1 MPSSSSSES
10 DRTQLAEQL
19 EQPQAEERAD
29 QLKASHHARLRA
41 WWDAGSG
48 GALVYNELRR
58 VPAADWSEAFE
69 RFPEDD
75 GPEPVPPPD
84 RPPARVVDLPEVLA
98 LRALLM
104 DRRVAFDTV
113 ERWIRALTQSTR
125 MLDYERPLVWT
136 ADHVATRLVQIANG
150 GEGSTWSTL
159 EVVREL
165 WDWHP
170 DRPFIECQSERL
182 LAWLETLLASGD
194 QGTAAR

>member
-1 MPSSSSSES
+1 M
-10 DRTQLAEQL
+10 
-19 EQPQAEERAD
+19 
-29 QLKASHHARLRA
+29 
-41 WWDAGSG
+41 
-48 GALVYNELRR
+48 VYNELRR
-58 VPAADWSEAFE
+58 IPANTWIDALE

-113 ERWIRALTQSTR
+113 DRWIRALTQTTR

-136 ADHVATRLVQIANG
+136 ADQVANRLVQIVDG

-170 DRPFIECQSERL
+170 DRPFIEAQSERL
-182 LAWLETLLASGD
+182 LIWLETLLASPD
-194 QGTAAR
+194 QGAAGS

>member
-1 MPSSSSSES
+1 MPSSSVPDS
-10 DRTQLAEQL
+10 DLTQLSDSRHE
-19 EQPQAEERAD
+19 
-29 QLKASHHARLRA
+29 RLRD

-58 VPAADWSEAFE
+58 VPAEYWAAALDQL
-69 RFPEDD
+69 PEDD
-75 GPEPVPPPD
+75 GPEPIPPPD

-125 MLDYERPLVWT
+125 MLDYERPLAWS
-136 ADHVATRLVQIANG
+136 ADHVASRLVQIANG

-165 WDWHP
+165 WSWHP
-170 DRPFIECQSERL
+170 DRPFVETQSERL
-182 LAWLETLLASGD
+182 LSWLESLLASRDAGN
-194 QGTAAR
+194 

>member
-1 MPSSSSSES
+1 MPPSTPSNS
-10 DRTQLAEQL
+10 DVTQLSSPRHE
-19 EQPQAEERAD
+19 
-29 QLKASHHARLRA
+29 RLRN

-58 VPAADWSEAFE
+58 IPAE
-69 RFPEDD
+69 RWTAELDRLPKDG

-125 MLDYERPLVWT
+125 MLDYERPLVWS
-136 ADHVATRLVQIANG
+136 AEHVATRLVQIANG

-165 WDWHP
+165 WSWHP
-170 DRPFIECQSERL
+170 DRPFVEAQSERL
-182 LAWLETLLASGD
+182 LAWLEALLASRDAGN
-194 QGTAAR
+194 GST

>member
-1 MPSSSSSES
+1 VPSSTSPDSDASQLIQPTAPSSEQ
-10 DRTQLAEQL
+10 R
-19 EQPQAEERAD
+19 R
-29 QLKASHHARLRA
+29 HARLRS

-48 GALVYNELRR
+48 GALVYNELRQI
-58 VPAADWSEAFE
+58 PATNWSEALE
-69 RFPEDD
+69 RLPEDD

-113 ERWIRALTQSTR
+113 ERWIRALTQTTR

-136 ADHVATRLVQIANG
+136 ADHVATRLAQIANG
-150 GEGSTWSTL
+150 GEGSAWSTL

-165 WDWHP
+165 WNWHP
-170 DRPFIECQSERL
+170 DRPFIETQSERL
-182 LAWLETLLASGD
+182 LLWLEALLASRE
-194 QGTAAR
+194 QGTTTP

>member
-1 MPSSSSSES
+1 MSFPTPPNS
-10 DRTQLAEQL
+10 DSTEVVCGRHE
-19 EQPQAEERAD
+19 
-29 QLKASHHARLRA
+29 RLRA

-58 VPAADWSEAFE
+58 VSSERWTEALE
-69 RFPEDD
+69 HLPDDD
-75 GPEPVPPPD
+75 GPEPIPPPD

-136 ADHVATRLVQIANG
+136 ADDVARRLVQIANG

-165 WDWHP
+165 WSWHP
-170 DRPFIECQSERL
+170 DRPFIETQSERL
-182 LAWLETLLASGD
+182 LSWLESLLIARDVGASSP
-194 QGTAAR
+194 

>member
-1 MPSSSSSES
+1 MPPSTTPNS
-10 DRTQLAEQL
+10 DVTQLTSTRHE
-19 EQPQAEERAD
+19 
-29 QLKASHHARLRA
+29 RLRD
-41 WWDAGSG
+41 WWDGGSG

-58 VPAADWSEAFE
+58 VPAERWTSELDQL
-69 RFPEDD
+69 PEDD

-104 DRRVAFDTV
+104 DRRVPFDTV

-125 MLDYERPLVWT
+125 MLDYERPLVWN
-136 ADHVATRLVQIANG
+136 AEQVATRLVQIANG

-165 WDWHP
+165 WAWHP
-170 DRPFIECQSERL
+170 DRPFVEAQSERL
-182 LAWLETLLASGD
+182 LSWLEALLASRDAGN
-194 QGTAAR
+194 

>member
-1 MPSSSSSES
+1 MPSSTSPDS
-10 DRTQLAEQL
+10 DITQLA
-19 EQPQAEERAD
+19 QPLTQPRHE
-29 QLKASHHARLRA
+29 RLRA
-41 WWDAGSG
+41 WWDSGSG
-48 GALVYNELRR
+48 GAMVYSELRR
-58 VPAADWSEAFE
+58 VPASHWTVALEQMA
-69 RFPEDD
+69 EDD

-113 ERWIRALTQSTR
+113 ERWIRALTQTTR
-125 MLDYERPLVWT
+125 MLDYERPLIWN
-136 ADHVATRLVQIANG
+136 ANHVASRLVEIANG

-170 DRPFIECQSERL
+170 DRPYIESQSDRL
-182 LAWLETLLASGD
+182 LLWLEAVLASRD
-194 QGTAAR
+194 QGSSKP

>member
-1 MPSSSSSES
+1 M
-10 DRTQLAEQL
+10 
-19 EQPQAEERAD
+19 
-29 QLKASHHARLRA
+29 
-41 WWDAGSG
+41 
-48 GALVYNELRR
+48 VYNELRR
-58 VPAADWSEAFE
+58 IPASAWTDALE

-113 ERWIRALTQSTR
+113 DRWIRALTQTTR

-136 ADHVATRLVQIANG
+136 ADQVADRLVQIVSG

-170 DRPFIECQSERL
+170 DRPFIEAQSERL
-182 LAWLETLLASGD
+182 LIWLETLLDGRD
-194 QGTAAR
+194 QGTAGS